1 MVPQVPAIARVDLS
15 VLPRAGVEA
24 GAEGGAGRGGREG
37 VVAGDADTLRHV
49 KTNVIAV
56 GAPPPSPTVAPTRVP
71 TVHSLPPSP
80 TVAPTRVPTVHSL
93 PLEQGCC
100 LALGLRYAGWRP
112 FPYSSACPS
121 ATMIIVL
128 VQYGRGVSR

>member
-56 GAPPPSPTVAPTRVP
+56 GAPPPSPT
-71 TVHSLPPSP
+71 L
-80 TVAPTRVPTVHSL
+80 APTRVPTVHSL